1 MRTACLRF
9 RTVRSCKSSCFL
21 QSTGLGLHC
30 GTQQQSTLDPCDEFR
45 CPANINHCRSFLYGH
60 PPCFPLTHTVLHQA
74 RKALRV
80 PPAHPRHPDLG
91 DGVAAFAMHWAPG
104 RKRRARVEKYR
115 RGSGLEIDVD
125 LEQESREWIVQRI
138 AWLVLTAL
146 LAAVALGLFGR
157 GGPLST
163 SQVRSADGATQVD
176 YQRFI
181 RNHSADT
188 LRISAL
194 ARDDSVRVSACQ
206 RALES
211 GRITKRST
219 AASRR

>member
-1 MRTACLRF
+1 M
-9 RTVRSCKSSCFL
+9 
-21 QSTGLGLHC
+21 
-30 GTQQQSTLDPCDEFR
+30 
-45 CPANINHCRSFLYGH
+45 
-60 PPCFPLTHTVLHQA
+60 
-74 RKALRV
+74 
-80 PPAHPRHPDLG
+80 
-91 DGVAAFAMHWAPG
+91 
-104 RKRRARVEKYR
+104 EKYR

-194 ARDDSVRVSACQ
+194 ARDDSVRVRMDSRYARHIEMEVITPQ
-206 RALES
+206 PDRVVSEGDAIMFVFNARPSTRLEAEIS
-211 GRITKRST
+211 FHPETIGGLNGWISVDGGPRLPFRQFVYP
-219 AASRR
+219 